1 MRVAGSGNEIVVAY
15 SKDNESDHGYC
26 RVGTI
31 SGTSISFGSETEFAD
46 ERCDDIRIGY
56 DSVNDKYLFF
66 YGYNPGKVRVG
77 TVSGTNISFGTAVNI
92 STGAISDGSDKGFGS
107 MKYNVKTGTFTI
119 AYLDTSFGRRIQ
131 TRGATISGTSVTLN
145 TRLDTSQYTTNKGF
159 DVAVGYLSDTV
170 FGSFLAYRYNNG
182 RMRGQELVTMSLGTN
197 LTTENFIGFA
207 SANASDNAT
216 ATIDVSGATN
226 SNQSSLTAGQ
236 KYFVQNNGSLGLT
249 AATPEVFAGTAISA
263 TKLIVNDQAPVVT
276 PYGELIET
284 KNLEGL
290 QGHAFE
296 TLDWDTYLE
305 YVIHLSNIRFVY
317 SSGSGTNLAEHL
329 NFRIKTTG
337 SYLTSRYSYN
347 QVRYRSSSSTQTTYN
362 DSNYGQWQLAS
373 QVHRILHA
381 RLHFPRSAAA
391 AGGNVNTDA
400 GFCQSVH
407 GDAQCN
413 EDGGGSY
420 NGQYFKLDG
429 GMHSHADCQGTT
441 TGIQFLA
448 SSNMYI
454 AAKGE
459 ARLYG
464 IRG

>member
-1 MRVAGSGNEIVVAY
+1 MSPFFLALLIALLKAFNSSVSSFLIPTPTPFPKAPPENVGPTSTTAAAAKVISIASDGTLTANSDQTVSVSSTRHRYMRVAGSGNEIVVAY
-15 SKDNESDHGYC
+15 AKGNDSDNGYC

-31 SGTSISFGSETEFAD
+31 SGTSISFGSETEFAN

-77 TVSGTNISFGTAVNI
+77 TVSGTSISFGTAVNI

-197 LTTENFIGFA
+197 LTTEHFIGFA
-207 SANASDNAT
+207 AANASDNAT

-249 AATPEVFAGTAISA
+249 AATPKVFAGTAISA
-263 TKLIVNDQAPVVT
+263 TKLIVNDQSP
-276 PYGELIET
+276 PSSSPLWET
-284 KNLEGL
+284 ISY
-290 QGHAFE
+290 
-296 TLDWDTYLE
+296 DTDISGVSE
-305 YVIHLSNIRFVY
+305 IISN
-317 SSGSGTNLAEHL
+317 GL
-329 NFRIKTTG
+329 NFDRYTQIKVIG
-337 SYLTSRYSYN
+337 SEFI
-347 QVRYRSSSSTQTTYN
+347 SSFN
-362 DSNYGQWQLAS
+362 RFEL
-373 QVHRILHA
+373 RA
-381 RLHFPRSAAA
+381 RVYVLSLIH
-391 AGGNVNTDA
+391 
-400 GFCQSVH
+400 
-407 GDAQCN
+407 
-413 EDGGGSY
+413 
-420 NGQYFKLDG
+420 
-429 GMHSHADCQGTT
+429 
-441 TGIQFLA
+441 I
-448 SSNMYI
+448 
-454 AAKGE
+454 
-459 ARLYG
+459 
-464 IRG
+464 